1 MDGFYTHDLK
11 PIRILTPQKH
21 RKWIVAISLDCP
33 LICIG
38 NDASFKYQPHAQDSR
53 VPRAPPSPRSPYY
66 MPTNWAALIAKRHVE
81 ETLIIIREAKSPLI
95 MSRLAFYPNH
105 NESQKP
111 HKGVRSIKCSPGF
124 LWASFSRSI
133 SRDTANLAHL
143 QVKVQGDKNLYN
155 LEVTYEKKS
164 WLDCYFIAVWKIMSY
179 WYRLKGIMLIRKEW
193 K

>member
-1 MDGFYTHDLK
+1 
-11 PIRILTPQKH
+11 
-21 RKWIVAISLDCP
+21 
-33 LICIG
+33 
-38 NDASFKYQPHAQDSR
+38 
-53 VPRAPPSPRSPYY
+53 
-66 MPTNWAALIAKRHVE
+66 
-81 ETLIIIREAKSPLI
+81 

-124 LWASFSRSI
+124 LRASFSRSI

-164 WLDCYFIAVWKIMSY
+164 
-179 WYRLKGIMLIRKEW
+179 
-193 K
+193 